1 MGKLVEQP
9 VAEKA
14 GSDPETW
21 VEEHG
26 DYLFKY
32 AYVRLRNK
40 ATAEDVV
47 QEALLAGIKG
57 LKRFDG
63 KSNVRYWLLGILKH
77 KVVDY
82 IRKASRE
89 TVMEDPEAAELTNSS
104 TFKLFGIPS
113 ERASSWQFNPRKAFE
128 QKEFR
133 DVFTECMTG
142 LKGNMQQAFAMK
154 ELEGLPTEEICKVL
168 SVTPN
173 NLWVMLHRCRQQL
186 KVCLETNWISKN
198 RGVTN

>member
-1 MGKLVEQP
+1 MTDNP
-9 VAEKA
+9 
-14 GSDPETW
+14 STSPETW
-21 VEEHG
+21 LEEHG

-32 AYVRLRNK
+32 AFVRLRNR

-47 QEALLAGIKG
+47 QEAFLAGIKG
-57 LKRFDG
+57 LDRFDG
-63 KSNVRYWLLGILKH
+63 RSNVRYWLLGILKH

-89 TVMEDPEAAELTNSS
+89 TVMEDPEAAELTGST

-113 ERASSWQFNPRKAFE
+113 ERGSSWQFNPRKAFE

-142 LKGNMQQAFAMK
+142 LKGNMQRAFAMK
-154 ELEGLPTEEICKVL
+154 ELEGLPTEEICKFL
-168 SVTPN
+168 GVTPN

-186 KVCLETNWISKN
+186 KECLQVNWIDRN
-198 RGVTN
+198 RGEAN